1 MILIAQIFI
10 PYITM
15 RAHSALLTLT
25 ILLADDDA
33 DDCLLFKDA
42 LGELPLLTQLS
53 TVANGEQLME
63 VLNQTELLPDLLFLD
78 LNMPRKNGFDCLL
91 EIKQSERL
99 RRLPVIILSTS
110 VEENM
115 VNQLYANDAEYY
127 ICKPNEFSQL
137 VSVIRIAL
145 TLTSQIDH
153 ARPSRKEFLL
163 LPESVT
169 NESN

>member
-1 MILIAQIFI
+1 MSTQLPA
-10 PYITM
+10 T
-15 RAHSALLTLT
+15 TLT

-42 LGELPLLTQLS
+42 LGELPLDTQLS
-53 TVANGEQLME
+53 TVPNGEQLMT
-63 VLNQTELLPDLLFLD
+63 VLNQMEPLPDLLFLD

-91 EIKQSERL
+91 EIKRNERL

-115 VNQLYANDAEYY
+115 VNLLYASGAEYY

-137 VSVIRIAL
+137 VSVIHSAL
-145 TLTSQIDH
+145 TIISQIDYP
-153 ARPSRKEFLL
+153 RPSRKEFLL
-163 LPESVT
+163 LPE
-169 NESN
+169 